1 MSKLPYPL
9 DKGGTH
15 WEGCHRTTHHH
26 NCAVLRCD
34 NHQSTIADLR
44 ERHVQFIWAIH
55 ALLFSATHS
64 LNTDDYV
71 EADNRIWDAIRLCD
85 AELGKE
91 GK

>member
-34 NHQSTIADLR
+34 NHESTITDLR
-44 ERHVQFIWAIH
+44 ERHEAFVQAVRD
-55 ALLFSATHS
+55 AAYEACLFSSGEIHRNE
-64 LNTDDYV
+64 LL
-71 EADNRIWDAIRLCD
+71 AIVDGCD

>member
-34 NHQSTIADLR
+34 NHESTIAELR
-44 ERHVQFIWAIH
+44 ERHEAFVRKIREQAGDERF
-55 ALLFSATHS
+55 
-64 LNTDDYV
+64 TDAYSI
-71 EADNRIWDAIRLCD
+71 NRIIALCD
-85 AELGKE
+85 AELSGE
-91 GK
+91 QSNG